1 MEKGTFSFMPK
12 RLGGCDRNESMNI
25 LDSVNFIR
33 NWRSGKILR
42 KK

>member
-1 MEKGTFSFMPK
+1 
-12 RLGGCDRNESMNI
+12 MNI

-42 KK
+42 KKWRSARCM